1 MEPRGKLASLL
12 FVACMT
18 IGPAS
23 PAQEQIELGDGEFEV
38 IGEDETAEGQEGE
51 ETDGGTRRILG
62 RFHPP
67 LVHFGIAWA
76 VLAFPLALARM
87 RFKGLGRVDLAVTA
101 AGAAGVAVAVVT
113 GWLHAPDVMGR
124 PDVHALV
131 ELHEV
136 MGLATLGVLV
146 LALVARCVM
155 ERRWARPLVGLYAV
169 LLAASLVLVLVT
181 GHLGGKITF
190 GEEFLPF

>member
-1 MEPRGKLASLL
+1 VEPRGQLAPLL
-12 FVACMT
+12 FVACMA

-23 PAQEQIELGDGEFEV
+23 PAQEQIELGDDEFEV
-38 IGEDETAEGQEGE
+38 IEDGEVAGEEEGE
-51 ETDGGTRRILG
+51 EADGGTRRLLG
-62 RFHPP
+62 RLHPP

-76 VLAFPLALARM
+76 VLALPLALARL
-87 RFKGLGRVDLAVTA
+87 RFEGLGRVDLAVTA

-124 PDVHALV
+124 PDVHGLV
-131 ELHEV
+131 ELHEI
-136 MGLATLGVLV
+136 MGFATLGVLV

-155 ERRWARPLVGLYAV
+155 ERRWSRPMAALYAV

-190 GEEFLPF
+190 GEDFLPF